1 MKGRPK
7 DEGWD
12 QGPTTAT
19 ITQGL
24 PPTAKQ
30 ESKSPKGHAGHGPE
44 KYGLRERE
52 RERER
57 ERAHKCKIQLENS

>member
-1 MKGRPK
+1 MKGRQK
-7 DEGWD
+7 DEGRD

-30 ESKSPKGHAGHGPE
+30 EYKSPKRHAGHGQE
-44 KYGLRERE
+44 KYGQRERE

-57 ERAHKCKIQLENS
+57 ERVRERERE

>member
-1 MKGRPK
+1 MKGRPM

-30 ESKSPKGHAGHGPE
+30 ESKGPEGYAGHGPE
-44 KYGLRERE
+44 K
-52 RERER
+52 
-57 ERAHKCKIQLENS
+57 